1 MRKNLENGKMA
12 ELFEKAKWG
21 TALADD
27 EVSFLREQLHAI
39 NTCDWKQN
47 STIKLHLGILSFG
60 LCVEPN
66 QHNKELIEKFI
77 NTDSFDDSIV
87 ASAIKVLCLHQYW
100 NLAASYKDVL
110 HGFIDWDNDMYEETR
125 AAAINCM
132 GDYLHTTQ
140 DKEEILYLLSKY
152 DYAIKGSTNEDKS
165 LIRLLYEAFQIILWG
180 NKYPKERIICV
191 WDMKVPKD
199 ISSSVINRVRQMGG

>member
-1 MRKNLENGKMA
+1 MNMRKNLLSNRIA
-12 ELFEKAKWG
+12 ELFKKAKWG

-39 NTCDWKQN
+39 NT
-47 STIKLHLGILSFG
+47 G
-60 LCVEPN
+60 
-66 QHNKELIEKFI
+66 
-77 NTDSFDDSIV
+77 SFDDSIV

-100 NLAASYKDVL
+100 NLSTSYKDVL
-110 HGFIDWDNDMYEETR
+110 HDFIDCGNDMYEETR
-125 AAAINCM
+125 DAAINCM

-152 DYAIKGSTNEDKS
+152 DHVIKSSTDEDKS
-165 LIRLLYEAFQIILWG
+165 LIRSLYEAFQIILWG
-180 NKYPKERIICV
+180 NEYPKERIICV

-199 ISSSVINRVRQMGG
+199 ILSSVIDRVRQMGAESV